1 MDERTTRIWFQ
12 WFWQPA
18 SKTLNDEKFSFDVF
32 FNTNNTDILNNCL
45 LGWIERCHLGRFLS
59 VIMYRTGRERDTT
72 PYTAS
77 FQLNHPRFDA
87 SAQHRA
93 LARRAFAPILNLQH
107 FNIKLKFA
115 RHTVCGEEDSC
126 FGSYKRP
133 IRMSTTVYINSYRG
147 HSFLIHLDFL
157 EFKDFAL
164 SVWVFRLRISIIK
177 LHWIL
182 IW

>member
-1 MDERTTRIWFQ
+1 
-12 WFWQPA
+12 
-18 SKTLNDEKFSFDVF
+18 
-32 FNTNNTDILNNCL
+32 
-45 LGWIERCHLGRFLS
+45 
-59 VIMYRTGRERDTT
+59 MYRAGSERDTT

-93 LARRAFAPILNLQH
+93 LARHATGSISDLQLNI
-107 FNIKLKFA
+107 IKFKLA
-115 RHTVCGEEDSC
+115 RETVCGEEDSC

-133 IRMSTTVYINSYRG
+133 IRMSTTMYINSYRG

-164 SVWVFRLRISIIK
+164 SVWVFGRRIFIIE
-177 LHWIL
+177 LHSVL
-182 IW
+182 IWQFAIWISTQLVLNNCLVFGGVSNVNEQKILK